1 MSNGVE
7 LIKKLSF
14 GKKIRL
20 SIIALIVGIMVLAP
34 IVAAAKNPNDGI
46 VPVGP
51 EYLGKTYGEWSAEW
65 WTWVLSIPLSKTL
78 SMMMEQDNSLPKHNQ
93 EMCGF

>member
-7 LIKKLSF
+7 LFKKLSF

-34 IVAAAKNPNDGI
+34 IVAAAKTQMMVLCRWDPSTLVRLMVNGVQNGGHGYFP
-46 VPVGP
+46 
-51 EYLGKTYGEWSAEW
+51 YLC
-65 WTWVLSIPLSKTL
+65 PKTL